1 MSSNSISNQK
11 STWARRLSASA
22 CLSLTDP
29 NFTRYMD
36 NVALPGG
43 LRSEFRLPKKSA
55 INSTS
60 SSITDHSSSTAP
72 TSIDDE
78 ETDACVYLCGNSLG
92 LQPRRAA
99 EMVLE
104 EMDVWAERA
113 VNGHFDH
120 PLGRN
125 WADFADLCL
134 PTLASLVGAS
144 STSEVAVNG
153 SLTTNLHMLMITFYR
168 PTKERYKILLEARA
182 FPSDTYALTS
192 QVEMH
197 GFDPSESLVFLSPRE
212 GEYHL
217 RTEDIL
223 STITKE
229 GPSIALVLLP
239 GVQYY
244 TGQAFPIQQITSAAH
259 QQGCIVGWDLAHA
272 IGNVVLDLHSS
283 QVDFAVWC
291 SYKYLNAGPGA
302 IAGFFVHEKWT
313 SQPDGLNGRPRLA
326 GWFGHNPETRFKMPE
341 RFEPIKGANQFVHS
355 NPSIFSLINLYSS
368 FQLFSI
374 YPGGFKSLRS
384 RSEEL
389 TSYLE
394 IGLKGLKTYQDLTS
408 ASSISNQPK
417 FSIITPSDPKA
428 RGSQLSLIFLPIGK
442 GLMNEVHRKLIEKG
456 ILSDEREP
464 DVLRFSPVALYN
476 TFEDCRKSIEALDE
490 VMNEL
495 S

>member
-1 MSSNSISNQK
+1 MTSNSISNQK
-11 STWARRLSASA
+11 ATWARRLSASA

-29 NFTRYMD
+29 QFARYMD
-36 NVALPGG
+36 NVASPSS

-55 INSTS
+55 IS
-60 SSITDHSSSTAP
+60 SATNSITDQTSSTTTT

-78 ETDACVYLCGNSLG
+78 ENDACVYLCGNSLG

-125 WADFADLCL
+125 WADFSDLCL
-134 PTLASLVGAS
+134 PTLATLVGAS

-153 SLTTNLHMLMITFYR
+153 SLTTNLHILMITFYR
-168 PTKERYKILLEARA
+168 PTKERFKILLEARA
-182 FPSDTYALTS
+182 FPSDMYAFAS

-197 GFDPSESLVFLSPRE
+197 GFNPSEALILLSPRE

-223 STITKE
+223 STINKE
-229 GPSIALVLLP
+229 GPNIALVLLP

-244 TGQAFPIQQITSAAH
+244 TGQAFPIAQITSAAH
-259 QQGCIVGWDLAHA
+259 QQGSIVGWDLAHA
-272 IGNVVLDLHSS
+272 IGNIPLELHSS

-313 SQPDGLNGRPRLA
+313 SKPDALDGRPRLA

-341 RFEPIKGANQFVHS
+341 KFEPIKGAGQFIHS
-355 NPSIFSLINLYSS
+355 NPSIFSLITLYSS
-368 FQLFSI
+368 LQLFSI
-374 YPGGFKSLRS
+374 YPGGLKSLRT

-394 IGLKGLKTYQDLTS
+394 IGLKGLNTFQES
-408 ASSISNQPK
+408 PSSIATEPR
-417 FSIITPSDPKA
+417 FSIITPQETKA
-428 RGSQLSLIFLPIGK
+428 RGAQLSLIFLPVGK
-442 GLMNEVHRKLIEKG
+442 GLMNEVFRKLSEKG
-456 ILSDEREP
+456 VITDEREP
-464 DVLRFSPVALYN
+464 DVLRFSPVAMYN
-476 TFEDCRKSIEALDE
+476 TFEDCRKSIEALNE